1 MRRKLLNLLPMLLCM
16 LLAMGTRA
24 YGADGYVQL
33 YTPYTKIS
41 VPPGESINYNVDII
55 NNSDATQS
63 ATLRIQGLPRSWKYE
78 LKAGGF
84 TVSEIAVL
92 PGEKKNF
99 SLKVDVPFK
108 VNKGTYRF
116 TVSTDE
122 GAELPLSVT
131 VSEQGTYQTEFTTKQ
146 PNMQGNAKSPFNFN
160 ATLKNQTAEQQRYA
174 LMADAPRGWNVVF
187 RVQGKQAT
195 SAQVEANATENITID
210 ITPSA
215 SVQAGSYKIPV
226 RATTS
231 STSADMELEVVVT
244 GSYDIELT
252 TPRGLMSSDITAG
265 STKRIDLVIRNTG
278 SAELKDIQ
286 LTANKPVDWEVTFD
300 PAKIDKM
307 TAGSTTNVTATVKAA
322 SKALPGDYIAKITAK
337 TPEVNTTAEFRL
349 SVHTPM
355 IYGWLGILIIV
366 VVLGGVYYL
375 FRKYGRR

>member
-1 MRRKLLNLLPMLLCM
+1 MKQLNLLPVLLCM
-16 LLAMGTRA
+16 LLVMGTRA
-24 YGADGYVQL
+24 YGADEFVKL
-33 YTPYTKIS
+33 YTPYTQIA
-41 VPPGESINYNVDII
+41 VPPGESISYSVDVI
-55 NNSDATQS
+55 NNTETTQT
-63 ATLRIQGLPRSWKYE
+63 AVIRVEGLPRSWKYE
-78 LKAGGF
+78 LKAGGW

-99 SLKVDVPFK
+99 SFKVDVPFK

-116 TVSTDE
+116 KLMTD
-122 GAELPLSVT
+122 GGPELPLTVT
-131 VSEQGTYQTEFTTKQ
+131 VSEQGTYQTEFATKQ

-160 ATLKNQTAEQQRYA
+160 ATLKNQTAELQRYA
-174 LMADAPRGWNVVF
+174 LIADAPRGWNVVF

-252 TPRGLMSSDITAG
+252 TPRGLVSSDITAG
-265 STKRIDLVIRNTG
+265 GTKHIDLVVRNTG
-278 SAELKDIQ
+278 SAELKDVQ

-300 PAKIDKM
+300 PAKIEKM
-307 TAGSTTNVTATVKAA
+307 TAGSTTNVTATVKAS
-322 SKALPGDYIAKITAK
+322 SKALPGDYITKITAK
-337 TPEVNTTAEFRL
+337 TPEASTTTEFRI

>member
-24 YGADGYVQL
+24 YGADEYVKL

-55 NNSDATQS
+55 NNSDETQS

-160 ATLKNQTAEQQRYA
+160 ATLKNQTAEQQR
-174 LMADAPRGWNVVF
+174 DVF
-187 RVQGKQAT
+187 FPGF
-195 SAQVEANATENITID
+195 
-210 ITPSA
+210 
-215 SVQAGSYKIPV
+215 
-226 RATTS
+226 
-231 STSADMELEVVVT
+231 LE
-244 GSYDIELT
+244 
-252 TPRGLMSSDITAG
+252 GL
-265 STKRIDLVIRNTG
+265 
-278 SAELKDIQ
+278 
-286 LTANKPVDWEVTFD
+286 VDV
-300 PAKIDKM
+300 
-307 TAGSTTNVTATVKAA
+307 GN
-322 SKALPGDYIAKITAK
+322 
-337 TPEVNTTAEFRL
+337 
-349 SVHTPM
+349 H
-355 IYGWLGILIIV
+355 
-366 VVLGGVYYL
+366 GGVLQAAARPHRCAYL
-375 FRKYGRR
+375 AGLEPAHRPLPIGHHRGGV

>member
-1 MRRKLLNLLPMLLCM
+1 MLLCM

-24 YGADGYVQL
+24 YGADGYVKL

-322 SKALPGDYIAKITAK
+322 SKALPGDYIAKVTAK

>member
-1 MRRKLLNLLPMLLCM
+1 MGFHLMPPVGWLNDPNGLC
-16 LLAMGTRA
+16 
-24 YGADGYVQL
+24 QL
-33 YTPYTKIS
+33 
-41 VPPGESINYNVDII
+41 G
-55 NNSDATQS
+55 
-63 ATLRIQGLPRSWKYE
+63 
-78 LKAGGF
+78 
-84 TVSEIAVL
+84 
-92 PGEKKNF
+92 
-99 SLKVDVPFK
+99 
-108 VNKGTYRF
+108 GTYHVF
-116 TVSTDE
+116 H
-122 GAELPLSVT
+122 
-131 VSEQGTYQTEFTTKQ
+131 QY
-146 PNMQGNAKSPFNFN
+146 SPDWP
-160 ATLKNQTAEQQRYA
+160 AP
-174 LMADAPRGWNVVF
+174 DAPRGWNVVF

-307 TAGSTTNVTATVKAA
+307 TASSTTNVTATVKAA